1 VVPLLVALAVTTP
14 ATAHAREP
22 VEERVPGE
30 APLAVTAPATAHALY
45 PAEEREDVVTE
56 RVPGA
61 APPAITA
68 PATAH
73 VTDPAEAREDVVTE
87 RPPQDAPPAVTAP
100 LPAAAEAPPPQEYG
114 RQSAAR
120 TFAKGAGALLLV
132 EGLLA
137 GYSALAAFHPGP
149 VGVVQVITAPLSC
162 NGTPGPNAGRTCLVL
177 GVELVALGLYNA
189 IELRGEGYSRSDR
202 FWRNFLAFH
211 VMFASIPIIDLV
223 LGRGGPEEARSRSA
237 PGVGIAL
244 AHDGAPI
251 LVLSGRL

>member
-1 VVPLLVALAVTTP
+1 VAPLLVA
-14 ATAHAREP
+14 
-22 VEERVPGE
+22 
-30 APLAVTAPATAHALY
+30 LAVTAPATAHAREPAEERAPGDAPPAITSPSTAHVPD
-45 PAEEREDVVTE
+45 PAEERENVVTE
-56 RVPGA
+56 GPPGD
-61 APPAITA
+61 
-68 PATAH
+68 AH
-73 VTDPAEAREDVVTE
+73 
-87 RPPQDAPPAVTAP
+87 PAVTAP
-100 LPAAAEAPPPQEYG
+100 VPAAADAPPLQEH
-114 RQSAAR
+114 RRKSAAR